1 MTFWAHQLGSRWQTA
16 QRGTSGCD
24 GSQAPPPMHCS
35 RPPGSSPRPSFPVSH
50 PPLPSSCHLCPPL
63 HMAWFCP
70 SSPSLCYV
78 PTQIPPRVWSAS
90 QSLGHCPSCTEPPFL
105 RSPPSQDGPHPM
117 TDPSGGKKLAILT
130 QCQTTLM
137 AHFGS
142 RPPCVVGRGCRWPA
156 SYLDFSR
163 IFADRTVSVT
173 AA

>member
-1 MTFWAHQLGSRWQTA
+1 MAHRPHLPCTA
-16 QRGTSGCD
+16 PDPQGPAPG
-24 GSQAPPPMHCS
+24 QASLSVIPHDPVPVIS
-35 RPPGSSPRPSFPVSH
+35 ALPSTWPGSV
-50 PPLPSSCHLCPPL
+50 PPAH
-63 HMAWFCP
+63 
-70 SSPSLCYV
+70 LCYV

-117 TDPSGGKKLAILT
+117 TDPSGGKKLALLT

-142 RPPCVVGRGCRWPA
+142 RPPCVVGQGRRWPA

-163 IFADRTVSVT
+163 IFADRSVSVT